1 MTGGPGPGVENPTQ
15 VIPHREVAPFARAA
29 NNAPMSHRRTVL
41 AALLSVGTGVPAAE
55 PSVVLRTAAEAGVP
69 HKFGRPG
76 DVPAGF
82 CTEYIRAL
90 VAHDAGLQFEGLQQF
105 LPVLRIERELATGT
119 LDVFFG
125 LLSTVAR
132 LERFRFIE
140 QPPLYI
146 SRHRVAVRAD
156 DREVDAVQ
164 GFDDIRALG
173 EQGVVLA
180 TRGTAYTSYLL
191 RQPGLKV
198 DDGGTDHLQNM
209 RKLLRGRGR
218 FFYQSEPMLR
228 QLIQAEGLQDQV
240 RLLPA
245 VFAAEPLLV
254 ARATTLEPARLA
266 RLTAAMQALEAN
278 GTAARLRAQYR
289 LT

>member
-1 MTGGPGPGVENPTQ
+1 M
-15 VIPHREVAPFARAA
+15 
-29 NNAPMSHRRTVL
+29 
-41 AALLSVGTGVPAAE
+41 
-55 PSVVLRTAAEAGVP
+55 
-69 HKFGRPG
+69 
-76 DVPAGF
+76 
-82 CTEYIRAL
+82 
-90 VAHDAGLQFEGLQQF
+90 
-105 LPVLRIERELATGT
+105 
-119 LDVFFG
+119 
-125 LLSTVAR
+125 
-132 LERFRFIE
+132 
-140 QPPLYI
+140 
-146 SRHRVAVRAD
+146 
-156 DREVDAVQ
+156 
-164 GFDDIRALG
+164 
-173 EQGVVLA
+173 VLA